1 MDEKERRREEET
13 EAEVRRTQGIEAS
26 LGGLERRLEKVKKKN
41 PASFVFFIF

>member
-26 LGGLERRLEKVKKKN
+26 LGGLERRLEKVKKK
-41 PASFVFFIF
+41 PASFVIFIF